1 MISKKLQ
8 DAFNEQI
15 NKELYSEYLYLSMAA
30 YFDSISLPGCA
41 NFMKVQVQEER
52 FHAMKMFDFV
62 NERGGRVELKEIKK
76 PQVEFSS
83 AMAAFDMSYKH
94 EQFVS
99 KSINQLMDIAISEND
114 HATKS
119 FLNWFVDEQ
128 VEEEDSMD
136 TIVNKFKLI
145 GGQGH
150 GLLMI
155 DNELGARIFNPP
167 VKE

>member
-30 YFDSISLPGCA
+30 YFDSVSLPGCA
-41 NFMKVQVQEER
+41 NFMKVQIQEER
-52 FHAMKMFDFV
+52 FHAMKMYNFV
-62 NERGGRVELKEIKK
+62 NERGGRVELKEIKR
-76 PQVEFSS
+76 PQVDFKSPLEVFE
-83 AMAAFDMSYKH
+83 MSYKH
-94 EQFVS
+94 EQYVS
-99 KSINQLMDIAISEND
+99 RSINELMDIAISEND

-136 TIVNKFKLI
+136 TIVNKLKLI

-155 DNELGARIFNPP
+155 DNELGTRVFNPP
-167 VKE
+167 VSQ

>member
-15 NKELYSEYLYLSMAA
+15 NKELFSEYLYLSMAA
-30 YFDSISLPGCA
+30 YFDSIGLPGCA
-41 NFMKVQVQEER
+41 IFMKVQVQEER
-52 FHAMKMFDFV
+52 FHAMKMYDFV
-62 NERGGRVELKEIKK
+62 NERGGRVELKAIKK
-76 PQVEFSS
+76 PQIEFDS
-83 AMAAFDMSYKH
+83 AMAAFEMAYKH

-99 KSINQLMDIAISEND
+99 KSINELMDIAISEND
-114 HATKS
+114 HASKS

-155 DNELGARIFNPP
+155 DSELGQRVFNPP
-167 VKE
+167 VTE

>member
-1 MISKKLQ
+1 MISKRLQ

-52 FHAMKMFDFV
+52 FHAMKMYDFL
-62 NERGGRVELKEIKK
+62 NERGGRVELEAIKK
-76 PQVEFSS
+76 PQVEFKSPLEV
-83 AMAAFDMSYKH
+83 FEMSYKH
-94 EQFVS
+94 EQYVS
-99 KSINQLMDIAISEND
+99 KSINELMDMAISEND
-114 HATKS
+114 HAAKS

-136 TIVNKFKLI
+136 SSVNKLKLI
-145 GGQGH
+145 GGKGH

-155 DNELGARIFNPP
+155 DNELGARVFNPP

>member
-1 MISKKLQ
+1 VLSQKLQ

-30 YFDSISLPGCA
+30 YFDSIGLPGCA

-52 FHAMKMFDFV
+52 FHSMKMYDYV
-62 NERGGRVELKEIKK
+62 NERGGRVLLKEIKS
-76 PQVEFSS
+76 PQTEFSS
-83 AMAAFDMSYKH
+83 VLEIFEMSYKH

-99 KSINQLMDIAISEND
+99 KSINELMDIAILDND
-114 HATKS
+114 HATRS

-136 TIVNKFKLI
+136 TIVNKLKLI
-145 GGQGH
+145 GGKGH

-155 DNELGARIFNPP
+155 DNELGARVFNPP
-167 VKE
+167 VA